1 MQAIEPKVI
10 NSYFFKSGNEL
21 LMNIT
26 AKNSDELYMQ
36 RCIQLAGFGMGE
48 VSTNPLVGCVIVH
61 KGMIV
66 GEGYHKQ
73 FGGAHA
79 EVNAINSIEDK
90 SILPECTLY
99 VNLEPC
105 AHYGKT
111 PPCADLIVKHR
122 LKRVVI
128 GTIDT
133 FSEVAG
139 KGVEK
144 LKRANI
150 DVLTGILE
158 EECRHINRRFF
169 CYNEQKRPYIVLK
182 WAQTADGFI
191 GRSSNNVHKSK
202 RISNSYTDIKVHQW
216 RTEEDAILVGTNTAL
231 QDNPLLTS
239 RNWQGKNPIRV
250 LIDYELKVPE
260 THNIY
265 NNEAKTIVINA
276 RQNEEKRNIIYAEV
290 EDKTVKAILAVMF
303 EHKIQSVIV
312 EGGTKVLQSFINE
325 GLWDEARVIQSPIYW
340 EDGIEAPVI
349 SGETLSKEIIESD
362 SIRIIVFKTQNK

>member
-1 MQAIEPKVI
+1 
-10 NSYFFKSGNEL
+10 
-21 LMNIT
+21 MNVT

-36 RCIQLAGFGMGE
+36 RCIQLAGFGMGN

-61 KGMIV
+61 KDKIV

-79 EVNAINSIEDK
+79 EVNAINSVEDK

-111 PPCADLIVKHR
+111 PPCADLIAKHR
-122 LKRVVI
+122 LKSVVI
-128 GTIDT
+128 GTVDT

-139 KGVEK
+139 KGIEK
-144 LKRANI
+144 LKHANI
-150 DVLTGILE
+150 GVFTGILE
-158 EECRHINRRFF
+158 DECRHINRRFF
-169 CYNEQKRPYIVLK
+169 CYNEKKRPYIILK
-182 WAQTADGFI
+182 WAQTVDGFI
-191 GRSSNNVHKSK
+191 GRNKGGINLSK

-239 RNWQGKNPIRV
+239 RNWQGKNPTRV

-260 THNIY
+260 TYSIY

-276 RQNEEKRNIIYAEV
+276 EKSEEKGSIVYAKV
-290 EDKTVKAILAVMF
+290 DDKTIESILAVMF
-303 EHKIQSVIV
+303 KHKIQSVIV
-312 EGGTKVLQSFINE
+312 EGGAKMLQSFIDA
-325 GLWDEARVIQSPIYW
+325 GLWDEARVIQSKAYW
-340 EDGIEAPVI
+340 GDGIKSPEI
-349 SGETLSKEIIESD
+349 SGEVLSREVIKSD
-362 SIRIIVFKTQNK
+362 SIRIIVPKA